1 MASEERMQTVAG
13 ALRLFAARGFDRE
26 MSVRRARLHVSG
38 PERDYGPADVRVR
51 DHRRFE
57 GVSDPGDTSV
67 VYAIE
72 TVDGV
77 RGTLVDGY
85 NVYAD
90 PAIGDFLKDVRVQEP
105 ATSETGVTLLPAAV
119 TTAPPEPAEPESP
132 AATKAKDDLDTA
144 AVFAKLKQLGGKAE
158 DKDE

>member
-1 MASEERMQTVAG
+1 MANEERMQTVAG
-13 ALRLFAARGFDRE
+13 ALRLFGTRGFDRE
-26 MSVRRARLHVSG
+26 MSVARGRLRASG
-38 PERDYGPADVRVR
+38 TDRDYGPQEVRVR

-90 PAIGDFLKDVRVQEP
+90 PGLGDFLKDVRVEEP
-105 ATSETGVTLLPAAV
+105 ATSETGVTLPAFEAS
-119 TTAPPEPAEPESP
+119 TDIPSR
-132 AATKAKDDLDTA
+132 
-144 AVFAKLKQLGGKAE
+144 
-158 DKDE
+158 

>member
-1 MASEERMQTVAG
+1 MAEVSPADSRRRVSERLKDRTPVVARVMRIGQGRSRPGRSASWPARGGCRRAPGACGCVAG
-13 ALRLFAARGFDRE
+13 GGWATGRLACAGSLRLVAARGFDRE

-38 PERDYGPADVRVR
+38 TERDYGPADVRVR

-57 GVSDPGDTSV
+57 GVSDPGDTSG
-67 VYAIE
+67 VYALE

-90 PAIGDFLKDVRVQEP
+90 PAIGD
-105 ATSETGVTLLPAAV
+105 
-119 TTAPPEPAEPESP
+119 
-132 AATKAKDDLDTA
+132 
-144 AVFAKLKQLGGKAE
+144 
-158 DKDE
+158 

>member
-1 MASEERMQTVAG
+1 MANEERMQTVAG
-13 ALRLFAARGFDRE
+13 ALRLFNARGFDRE
-26 MSVRRARLHVSG
+26 MAVTRGRLHASG
-38 PERDYGPADVRVR
+38 TDRGYGPQEVRVR

-72 TVDGV
+72 AADGV

-90 PAIGDFLKDVRVQEP
+90 PAIGDFLRDVEMDEP
-105 ATSETGVTLLPAAV
+105 ATSETGVTLPAFE
-119 TTAPPEPAEPESP
+119 TTTEIPSR
-132 AATKAKDDLDTA
+132 
-144 AVFAKLKQLGGKAE
+144 
-158 DKDE
+158 

>member
-1 MASEERMQTVAG
+1 MANDEKMQTVAG
-13 ALRLFAARGFDRE
+13 ALRLFGARGFDRE
-26 MSVRRARLHVSG
+26 MSVTRGRLHASG
-38 PERDYGPADVRVR
+38 TDRRYGPQEVRVL

-57 GVSDPGDTSV
+57 GVSDPGDSSV

-90 PAIGDFLKDVRVQEP
+90 PAIGDFLKDVEIREP
-105 ATSETGVTLLPAAV
+105 ATSETGVTLPAFE
-119 TTAPPEPAEPESP
+119 TTTEIPSR
-132 AATKAKDDLDTA
+132 
-144 AVFAKLKQLGGKAE
+144 
-158 DKDE
+158 

>member
-1 MASEERMQTVAG
+1 MANEERMQTVAG
-13 ALRLFAARGFDRE
+13 ALRLFGARGFDRG
-26 MSVRRARLHVSG
+26 MSVTGGRLHASG
-38 PERDYGPADVRVR
+38 TDQDYGPQDVRIR

-67 VYAIE
+67 VYAID

-90 PAIGDFLKDVRVQEP
+90 PAIGDFLKDVEVEEP
-105 ATSETGVTLLPAAV
+105 ATSETGVTLP
-119 TTAPPEPAEPESP
+119 
-132 AATKAKDDLDTA
+132 
-144 AVFAKLKQLGGKAE
+144 VFE
-158 DKDE
+158 MSTDIPSR

>member
-1 MASEERMQTVAG
+1 MANEERMQTVAG
-13 ALRLFAARGFDRE
+13 ALRLFGARGFDRA
-26 MSVRRARLHVSG
+26 MSVTHGRLRASG
-38 PERDYGPADVRVR
+38 ADRDYGPQEVRVR

-90 PAIGDFLKDVRVQEP
+90 PAIGDFLRDVEVEEP
-105 ATSETGVTLLPAAV
+105 ATSETRITLPAFE
-119 TTAPPEPAEPESP
+119 TTTEIPIR
-132 AATKAKDDLDTA
+132 
-144 AVFAKLKQLGGKAE
+144 
-158 DKDE
+158 

>member
-1 MASEERMQTVAG
+1 MQTVAG
-13 ALRLFAARGFDRE
+13 ALRLFGARGLDRA
-26 MSVRRARLHVSG
+26 MSVARGRLHASG
-38 PERDYGPADVRVR
+38 IERDYGPTDLRVR

-90 PAIGDFLKDVRVQEP
+90 PAIGDFLRDVRIEEP
-105 ATSETGVTLLPAAV
+105 ATSETGVTLPAFE
-119 TTAPPEPAEPESP
+119 TTTEIP
-132 AATKAKDDLDTA
+132 LR
-144 AVFAKLKQLGGKAE
+144 
-158 DKDE
+158 

>member
-1 MASEERMQTVAG
+1 MANEERMQTVAG
-13 ALRLFAARGFDRE
+13 ALRLFEARGFDRE
-26 MSVRRARLHVSG
+26 MSVTGGRLRASG
-38 PERDYGPADVRVR
+38 TDRDYTPQEVRVR

-85 NVYAD
+85 NAYAD
-90 PAIGDFLKDVRVQEP
+90 PAIGDFLRDVEVQEP
-105 ATSETGVTLLPAAV
+105 ATSETGVTL
-119 TTAPPEPAEPESP
+119 PPFEASTDIPSR
-132 AATKAKDDLDTA
+132 
-144 AVFAKLKQLGGKAE
+144 
-158 DKDE
+158 

>member
-1 MASEERMQTVAG
+1 VARNETTG
-13 ALRLFAARGFDRE
+13 QRTC
-26 MSVRRARLHVSG
+26 
-38 PERDYGPADVRVR
+38 

-57 GVSDPGDTSV
+57 GVSDPVDTSV

-90 PAIGDFLKDVRVQEP
+90 PAMGDFLKDVRV
-105 ATSETGVTLLPAAV
+105 
-119 TTAPPEPAEPESP
+119 
-132 AATKAKDDLDTA
+132 
-144 AVFAKLKQLGGKAE
+144 
-158 DKDE
+158 

>member
-1 MASEERMQTVAG
+1 MANEERMQTVAG
-13 ALRLFAARGFDRE
+13 ALRLFGARGFDRA
-26 MSVRRARLHVSG
+26 MSVTRGRLHASG
-38 PERDYGPADVRVR
+38 IERGYGPPDVRVR

-90 PAIGDFLKDVRVQEP
+90 PAIGDFLRDVRMEEP
-105 ATSETGVTLLPAAV
+105 ATSETGVTLPAFE
-119 TTAPPEPAEPESP
+119 TTTEIP
-132 AATKAKDDLDTA
+132 LR
-144 AVFAKLKQLGGKAE
+144 
-158 DKDE
+158 

>member
-1 MASEERMQTVAG
+1 MANEERMQTVAG
-13 ALRLFAARGFDRE
+13 ALRLFGARGFDRE
-26 MSVRRARLHVSG
+26 MSVTRGRLRASG
-38 PERDYGPADVRVR
+38 TDRSYDPQEVRVL

-72 TVDGV
+72 TADGV

-90 PAIGDFLKDVRVQEP
+90 PAIGDFLRDVEMDEP
-105 ATSETGVTLLPAAV
+105 ATSETGVTLPAFE
-119 TTAPPEPAEPESP
+119 TTTEIPSR
-132 AATKAKDDLDTA
+132 
-144 AVFAKLKQLGGKAE
+144 
-158 DKDE
+158 

>member
-1 MASEERMQTVAG
+1 MANDERMQTVAG
-13 ALRLFAARGFDRE
+13 ALRLFGARGFDRE
-26 MSVRRARLHVSG
+26 MSVARGRLHARG
-38 PERDYGPADVRVR
+38 TDRDYGPQDVRVR

-90 PAIGDFLKDVRVQEP
+90 PALGDFLWDVKVDEP
-105 ATSETGVTLLPAAV
+105 STSETGVTLPAFEAS
-119 TTAPPEPAEPESP
+119 TDIPSR
-132 AATKAKDDLDTA
+132 
-144 AVFAKLKQLGGKAE
+144 
-158 DKDE
+158 

>member
-57 GVSDPGDTSV
+57 GVSDPVDTSV

-105 ATSETGVTLLPAAV
+105 ATSETGVTLPAYE
-119 TTAPPEPAEPESP
+119 TTTEIPSR
-132 AATKAKDDLDTA
+132 
-144 AVFAKLKQLGGKAE
+144 
-158 DKDE
+158 